1 MVRALN
7 KFSRISFRCS
17 THPARDVGDVG
28 AAVKLDVGAVLPDL
42 RPQLDAVTGFV
53 RTFPIDLFVK
63 EVGDYISSV
72 GNTIFRPQQYVWGYH
87 ISTIS

>member
-1 MVRALN
+1 MDRIMILGKGWEGQNMVRALN

-42 RPQLDAVTGFV
+42 RPQLDAVTAFAE
-53 RTFPIDLFVK
+53 TF
-63 EVGDYISSV
+63 SV
-72 GNTIFRPQQYVWGYH
+72 
-87 ISTIS
+87 S